1 MEANPS
7 FRRAD
12 DRFSLARRPNV
23 NQILVENVSGRQTDW
38 CFNASKRGRKYRRD
52 DVESACLSPAE
63 PAELFIFFCLFVSAA
78 KKTSHMLCVM
88 MKKPPRNNSKIMK
101 LYRNELFLYIPLQ
114 QAVDSWRARVYSS
127 CRFDS
132 ERDWKVVRRRDIQ
145 SDGWQIFCSGN
156 KKKK

>member
-1 MEANPS
+1 MSA
-7 FRRAD
+7 
-12 DRFSLARRPNV
+12 
-23 NQILVENVSGRQTDW
+23 GGKQTDVLTRQSVAE
-38 CFNASKRGRKYRRD
+38 NI
-52 DVESACLSPAE
+52 DVMMWSQLAFHQQNRLNYS
-63 PAELFIFFCLFVSAA
+63 FFFCLFVSAA

-132 ERDWKVVRRRDIQ
+132 ERD
-145 SDGWQIFCSGN
+145 
-156 KKKK
+156 